1 MEPVKGLGIAEVL
14 GDKRE
19 EILAIAAHH
28 GASNVRIFGSV
39 ARGKARPDSDV
50 DFLVEIE
57 AGRSLLDR
65 IGLIQDL
72 EDLLGRKVD
81 VAKAENL
88 HERIRDRVLKEAI
101 FL

>member
-88 HERIRDRVLKEAI
+88 HERIRDRVLKESI

>member
-39 ARGKARPDSDV
+39 ARGKARPDRDV

>member
-88 HERIRDRVLKEAI
+88 HEWIRDRVLKEAI